1 MEIEY
6 VDILGFEKTEVR
18 KGAKETIV
26 VVPIET
32 KAIMSN
38 KAAEHLK
45 RKLLGAKDVLHKALR
60 GTRIEGTPVL
70 DLYENKLALFE
81 LKDGILYFVKW
92 VDID

>member
-1 MEIEY
+1 
-6 VDILGFEKTEVR
+6 
-18 KGAKETIV
+18 
-26 VVPIET
+26 
-32 KAIMSN
+32 
-38 KAAEHLK
+38 
-45 RKLLGAKDVLHKALR
+45 LLGAKDVLHKALR